1 MSGCL
6 RWGAARHKLT
16 PVEGKGNGESFC
28 QFPVIAGGYYLADRG
43 YSAPSGI
50 RHVTENGAH
59 LAVRLNPDGVR
70 LLSIDGQLFPL
81 IDKLQTLSKPGLIAE
96 WDITIADSAD
106 RLAAVGRLCVI
117 RKTDEAF
124 QVAKAKLERKA
135 QKNNTT
141 LRPKPWNMRN
151 SSWFS
156 RPSRRNRSL
165 RRGSWIGI
173 GCAGKSNWFSSGSS
187 KSPNWDTFQN
197 TTPKAPRPGF
207 MESLWWPF

>member
-1 MSGCL
+1 
-6 RWGAARHKLT
+6 
-16 PVEGKGNGESFC
+16 
-28 QFPVIAGGYYLADRG
+28 VIADDYYLADRG

-141 LRPKPWNMRN
+141 LRPKTLEYAKFVMVFTTFPPESFPAARVLDWYR
-151 SSWFS
+151 
-156 RPSRRNRSL
+156 L
-165 RRGSWIGI
+165 RWQIELVFKRFKQIAQLGHLP
-173 GCAGKSNWFSSGSS
+173 KYDPESS
-187 KSPNWDTFQN
+187 KAWLYGKLVVALLTEKIVAHAERFSPWGYD
-197 TTPKAPRPGF
+197 
-207 MESLWWPF
+207 MERVTHPQHLA